1 MILNHFDHFA
11 DPVSLTF
18 KGKRGHST
26 VCGGLVT
33 IVSSCALF
41 VYFFWRCT
49 YIVEHDQDEYFM
61 SSFFTEYEKRDPYK
75 LKGGDLDFRIAIVD
89 KDFDNNDNPYGE
101 FKLHR
106 YSNIKNSSNI
116 LG

>member
-1 MILNHFDHFA
+1 MILNNFDHFA

-26 VCGGLVT
+26 PCGGLVT

-49 YIVEHDQDEYFM
+49 YIVDHD
-61 SSFFTEYEKRDPYK
+61 
-75 LKGGDLDFRIAIVD
+75 
-89 KDFDNNDNPYGE
+89 
-101 FKLHR
+101 
-106 YSNIKNSSNI
+106 
-116 LG
+116 